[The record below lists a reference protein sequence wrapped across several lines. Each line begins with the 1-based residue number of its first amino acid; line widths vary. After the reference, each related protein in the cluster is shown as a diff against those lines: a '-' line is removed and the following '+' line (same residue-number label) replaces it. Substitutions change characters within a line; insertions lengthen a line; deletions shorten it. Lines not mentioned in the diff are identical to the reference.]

1 MIMEFEITAKTKKKA
16 KKRRIKNEKKW
27 RLLRGASIISFWISI
42 IAFVMGIYVIKY
54 EESTLGGICGLIFSV
69 FLILFVIFKALIA
82 NMASHWID
90 DRLNERIWIEDGKL
104 YQFIQISFAAGLN
117 SRHADERA
125 TVYIMDLYSVRN
137 AKYDPKSGRIEFN
150 TIGKGI
156 KYADYQTNKVERQW
170 DLPPEFTG
178 IFYDYTN
185 PSLYKHLKS
194 IGIMF
199 KEETIDFKIRDG
211 RI

>member
-1 MIMEFEITAKTKKKA
+1 MEFEITAKTKKKA
-16 KKRRIKNEKKW
+16 KRRRVKNEKKW
-27 RLLRGASIISFWISI
+27 RFLRGASFVSFWISI
-42 IAFVMGIYVIKY
+42 ISFVIGVYVIDY
-54 EESTLGGICGLIFSV
+54 EESFLVGVCGVIFSV

-90 DRLNERIWIEDGKL
+90 DRLNERIWVEDGKL

-117 SRHADERA
+117 IRHADERA
-125 TVYIMDLYSVRN
+125 TVYIMDLHSVRN
-137 AKYDPKSGRIEFN
+137 AKYDSKSGRIEFN

-156 KYADYQTNKVERQW
+156 DYADYQTNKVERQW

-185 PSLYKHLKS
+185 PSLYEYLKS
-194 IGIMF
+194 IGITF
-199 KEETIDFKIRDG
+199 EEETIDFKIRDG